1 MYIKPVAAT
10 TNAVTIEGFNIT
22 IENNTLTIN

>member
-1 MYIKPVAAT
+1 MYIKPVAVA
-10 TNAVTIEGFNIT
+10 TNAVTIEGFSVT